1 MGLFGQECG
10 LCSSL
15 WVFFFPCGVR
25 ESECEAKKKKRVRVG
40 LGINVEISV
49 RAFSVLHCGFGGKQD
64 RFRYQKSILRRVL

>member
-25 ESECEAKKKKRVRVG
+25 ASEREAKKKKRVRVG
-40 LGINVEISV
+40 LGLGLGINVEI
-49 RAFSVLHCGFGGKQD
+49 
-64 RFRYQKSILRRVL
+64 

>member
-25 ESECEAKKKKRVRVG
+25 ESECEAKKMKRVRVG
-40 LGINVEISV
+40 LGINVEI
-49 RAFSVLHCGFGGKQD
+49 
-64 RFRYQKSILRRVL
+64 